1 MEIAHVGS
9 GDVGLVTGAC
19 FAEVG
24 HHVICVDNDDKKGKA
39 LQSGIITI
47 YEPGLD
53 DLVHRNVAARR
64 LRFTNSI
71 EDGVDN
77 SQVTFIAVPTP
88 RQTDGSVDLTYIER
102 VAREIASVVKGY
114 RVIVDKR

>member
-1 MEIAHVGS
+1 MDIAIVGS
-9 GDVGLVTGAC
+9 GYVGLVTGAC

-24 HHVICVDNDDKKGKA
+24 HHVICVDNDDKKVKA
-39 LQSGIITI
+39 LQSGIIPI

-77 SQVTFIAVPTP
+77 SQVIFIAGRNLPSGRLGTF
-88 RQTDGSVDLTYIER
+88 S
-102 VAREIASVVKGY
+102 
-114 RVIVDKR
+114 